1 MNNITIE
8 LCPEDRARID
18 KLTEALEAR
27 IAQAQYCIEQAD
39 TANVKPNQDIDEM
52 LKKAL
57 ATKPPKTA
65 QDAPKAE
72 DHPTLDPFP
81 ETPTTAEAP
90 SVAPVEEAKPA
101 VTMEMLRSKA
111 ITLAAAGK
119 KDQVRAVVHPY
130 AAKVTDVPADK
141 WGEVYEKLTAL
152 EG

>member
-8 LCPEDRARID
+8 LCAEDRARLD
-18 KLTEALEAR
+18 KLISMMETLATQMQFR
-27 IAQAQYCIEQAD
+27 IERDYD
-39 TANVKPNQDIDEM
+39 KPNKDLDDM
-52 LKKAL
+52 LKKVIN
-57 ATKPPKTA
+57 TEPPKTA